1 LSSNSISIYGEVLKM
16 GEKQGTDIFKLYNST
31 LQTWSE
37 AFGSGN
43 GKAQAFPL
51 PFASAADMSRSA
63 FRNLASSVEI
73 CNAWLKGID
82 GMVGEGFEVSRKL
95 VRGEE
100 AKTDGLAKNM
110 RNTYD
115 NVAASVI
122 KSLEDT
128 PFEIIKEFD
137 KNVKK
142 NLDSFTEE
150 QEIMKSFLEEILC
163 FGSKT
168 VNLFKSSNGDR
179 ADFFTDILKGTSPF
193 SSDNGY
199 KRTVKAYEKI
209 LRHFSETV
217 RPLAVLHPMYKKSV
231 DEIIAWAD
239 KNAGISGAWLET
251 NLEQTRELR
260 RVTMD
265 FFKIVDDTLKQGD
278 SLEEF
283 YEKWVEAMEKARRIY
298 IEDPQTYKIISE
310 FITNNT
316 EFIKSTME
324 LCQETEVL
332 PHSVSG
338 YMNDSVQES
347 ELLVAEAA

>member
-1 LSSNSISIYGEVLKM
+1 M
-16 GEKQGTDIFKLYNST
+16 GEKHGTNMFKLYNST

-37 AFGSGN
+37 AFGAGN

-51 PFASAADMSRSA
+51 PFASVADMSRSA
-63 FRNLASSVEI
+63 FRNMTSSVEI
-73 CNAWLKGID
+73 CNAWLRGID
-82 GMVGEGFEVSRKL
+82 GLVGEGFEVSRKL
-95 VRGEE
+95 VRGEDT
-100 AKTDGLAKNM
+100 KTDGLTKNM

-115 NVAASVI
+115 NVASSVI

-137 KNVKK
+137 RNVKK

-150 QEIMKSFLEEILC
+150 QEIMKAYLQEILSL
-163 FGSKT
+163 GGKT

-179 ADFFTDILKGTSPF
+179 ADFFTDVLKGSSPF

-209 LRHFSETV
+209 LRHFAETI
-217 RPLAVLHPMYKKSV
+217 RPLAVLHPMHQKTV

-239 KNAGISGAWLET
+239 RNAGISGAWLET

-260 RVTMD
+260 RVAMD
-265 FFKIVDDTLKQGD
+265 FFKIVDDTLKQGN

-283 YEKWVEAMEKARRIY
+283 YEKWVEAMEKARHIY
-298 IEDPQTYKIISE
+298 IEDPQSYKIISE
-310 FITNNT
+310 FINNNT

-324 LCQETEVL
+324 LCQETEDLPSASEYMTDPVEESVL
-332 PHSVSG
+332 L
-338 YMNDSVQES
+338 E
-347 ELLVAEAA
+347 AEAA